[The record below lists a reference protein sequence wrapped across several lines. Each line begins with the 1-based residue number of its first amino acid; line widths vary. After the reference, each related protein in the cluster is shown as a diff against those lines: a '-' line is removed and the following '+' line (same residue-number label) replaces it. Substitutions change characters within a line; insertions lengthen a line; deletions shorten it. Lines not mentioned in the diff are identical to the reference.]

1 MRLPFSRRRTAE
13 LETKNRILTDAARK
27 RAEGLKNSNIKWPNS
42 SIKWPN

>member
-1 MRLPFSRRRTAE
+1 MKLPFSGRTAE

-27 RAEGLKNSNIKWPNS
+27 KAERIKDWNIKWPNG